1 MSGQGKGSG
10 VSELADFNPA
20 NWGCVLSRPSAR
32 RINPQDRDFTGQ
44 VYGQEDRNYEVEN
57 TNSRNFRGFGKRV
70 RVGTELA
77 VKFSES
83 LSQH

>member
-20 NWGCVLSRPSAR
+20 NWGCVLSRPSAC
-32 RINPQDRDFTGQ
+32 RIDPQDRDFTDQ
-44 VYGQEDRNYEVEN
+44 VYRQEDRNWEVEN
-57 TNSRNFRGFGKRV
+57 TKSGNFRGFGKRV

-77 VKFSES
+77 VKFSET